1 MVKLCPKCKSNDIS
15 FSTVSEENR
24 GAGEGCFLSYIIMV
38 LLLFIPVLGWILL
51 FAMFTEKKKPVPVT
65 HALCSKCGYSWKLK
79 QIAKKKNRKLIAVS
93 VLLIVIV
100 AMTVQLYFMGKY
112 QGWF

>member
-1 MVKLCPKCKSNDIS
+1 MVKHCPKCKSNDIS
-15 FSTVSEENR
+15 FSTALEENH
-24 GAGEGCFLSYIIMV
+24 GAGEGCFLSYIVMI

-51 FAMFTEKKKPVPVT
+51 FAVFTEKRKPVPVT
-65 HALCSKCGYSWKLK
+65 YALCSKCGYSWKLK

-100 AMTVQLYFMGKY
+100 AMAVQFYFMGKY

>member
-1 MVKLCPKCKSNDIS
+1 MEKICPKCKSKNIS
-15 FSTVSEENR
+15 FSTVFEEENQ
-24 GAGEGCFLSYIIMV
+24 GAGCFLSYIVMV

-51 FAMFTEKKKPVPVT
+51 FAMFTEKRKPVPVT
-65 HALCSKCGYSWKLK
+65 YALCNKCGHSWK
-79 QIAKKKNRKLIAVS
+79 QAVKKKNGNSNQLS

-100 AMTVQLYFMGKY
+100 AMAVQLYFMGKY

>member
-1 MVKLCPKCKSNDIS
+1 MEQVCPKCKGKDIS
-15 FSTVSEENR
+15 FSTALEENR
-24 GAGEGCFLSYIIMV
+24 GAGESCFLSYIVMV

-51 FAMFTEKKKPVPVT
+51 LAIFNEKKEPVPVT
-65 HALCSKCGYSWKLK
+65 YALCSKCGYSWKLK

-93 VLLIVIV
+93 VLLIVFV
-100 AMTVQLYFMGKY
+100 AVAVQFYFMGKY

>member
-1 MVKLCPKCKSNDIS
+1 MEQVCPKCKGKDIS
-15 FSTVSEENR
+15 FSTALEENR
-24 GAGEGCFLSYIIMV
+24 SAGEGCFLSYIVMI

-51 FAMFTEKKKPVPVT
+51 FAMFNEKRKPVPVT
-65 HALCSKCGYSWKLK
+65 HALCSKCGYSWKLT
-79 QIAKKKNRKLIAVS
+79 AKKKNRKLIAVS

-100 AMTVQLYFMGKY
+100 AMAVQFYFMGKY

>member
-1 MVKLCPKCKSNDIS
+1 MEQVCPKCKGTDIS
-15 FSTVSEENR
+15 FSSALEEKR
-24 GAGEGCFLSYIIMV
+24 GAGEGCFLSYIVMV

-51 FAMFTEKKKPVPVT
+51 FAMFNEKKKPVPVT
-65 HALCSKCGYSWKLK
+65 YALCSKCGYSWKLK
-79 QIAKKKNRKLIAVS
+79 AKKKNRKLIAVS

-100 AMTVQLYFMGKY
+100 AVAVQFYFMGKY